1 VGPVILLAKD
11 LAFVAANGQA
21 WSMDWIAV
29 PAEYQLWQLVFVVKT
44 RVGGTLQVFLDTT
57 WDTDSTSNVA
67 GGSLGAVGTT
77 IIDITSGMGP
87 LARLRFNPV
96 GTTQLM
102 FSAYL
107 TPKAE

>member
-1 VGPVILLAKD
+1 VGPVIVLAKD
-11 LAFVAANGQA
+11 MAFVAANGQG

-29 PAEYQLWQLVFVVKT
+29 PAEVQLWQLVFVVKT

-57 WDTDSTSNVA
+57 WDTDSTSNVTA
-67 GGSLGAVGTT
+67 GALGAVGTT
-77 IIDITSGMGP
+77 LIDITSGVGP
-87 LARLRFNPV
+87 MVRLRFNPV

-107 TPKAE
+107 TPKQD